1 MNALSFAWTLTES
14 SKDPMHLETPS
25 AWIMGLKKM
34 NLLKAIT
41 GTDSQDYQNFNVC
54 NGKK

>member
-1 MNALSFAWTLTES
+1 MNVLSFAWTLTES

-41 GTDSQDYQNFNVC
+41 GTDSRLSKF
-54 NGKK
+54 